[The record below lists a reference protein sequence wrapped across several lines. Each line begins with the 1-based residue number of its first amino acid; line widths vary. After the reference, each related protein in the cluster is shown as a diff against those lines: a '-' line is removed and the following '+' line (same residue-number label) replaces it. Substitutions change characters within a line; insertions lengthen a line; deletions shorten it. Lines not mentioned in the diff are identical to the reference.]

1 MKRTIFLLTLL
12 AAVTMSAKAYV
23 PGDYFSIFYLHSIKC
38 NTTIL
43 IKSNCSVNNS
53 SFYNATSFSYFIKLS
68 R

>member
-1 MKRTIFLLTLL
+1 MHLSIECTPPSGLNFLKHTQI
-12 AAVTMSAKAYV
+12 TF
-23 PGDYFSIFYLHSIKC
+23 DYFPIFYLHSIKC

-53 SFYNATSFSYFIKLS
+53 GFYNAAGFSYFIKLF